1 MSNSAE
7 QLKRAWQLYE
17 LDNNREP
24 TALREVCDWAVKK
37 GLLETPDVDPMDV
50 LASSIQKALREDY
63 RTDEFGRRY
72 RANHAVRVTKAG
84 VQHTLWA
91 LLDYAPRDFMEKAF
105 AQRRKQIVDDCF
117 QLKTDVD
124 VYNHKNASA
133 QPLQMELNFTEDV
146 EELQAL
152 YQSDRDAA

>member
-1 MSNSAE
+1 MANSTE

-17 LDNNREP
+17 LENNREP
-24 TALREVCDWAVKK
+24 TALREVCDWAVAR
-37 GLLETPDVDPMDV
+37 GILEPPDVDPMDV
-50 LASSIQKALREDY
+50 LASSMQKALREDY

-72 RANHAVRVTKAG
+72 RANHAVRITKAG

-91 LLDYAPRDFMEKAF
+91 LLDYAPREFMEKAF

-124 VYNHKNASA
+124 VYNHKSSEAKPI
-133 QPLQMELNFTEDV
+133 QLILDFTEDV
-146 EELQAL
+146 EELQAF
-152 YQSDRDAA
+152 SRRDKDAA